1 MLAPSQD
8 AQRMSLTF
16 LELSLRLIQLS
27 LDAEIAVDDSRITV
41 KLPVIAIIPRWKLH
55 LDDTVS
61 HCIGH

>member
-27 LDAEIAVDDSRITV
+27 LDAEIAVDDSRIIV
-41 KLPVIAIIPRWKLH
+41 NFW
-55 LDDTVS
+55 
-61 HCIGH
+61 